1 MDDLI
6 MARVMLIAALST
18 LGDLMMYL
26 TEEELDALINE
37 LTTLYEKYNDIVDTR
52 IDDQSE

>member
-1 MDDLI
+1 
-6 MARVMLIAALST
+6 MLIAALST

-37 LTTLYEKYNDIVDTR
+37 LTTLYEKYNDIVDAR
-52 IDDQSE
+52 MDDQSE